1 MNINDEVLLP
11 TPNGTFQGRIININ
25 EFRPPEMKYA
35 VQIYNYDGDLPD
47 DGLVF
52 VGDINIIQPR

>member
-35 VQIYNYDGDLPD
+35 VQIYNYYGYLPD

-52 VGDINIIQPR
+52 VGDVNIVQPR